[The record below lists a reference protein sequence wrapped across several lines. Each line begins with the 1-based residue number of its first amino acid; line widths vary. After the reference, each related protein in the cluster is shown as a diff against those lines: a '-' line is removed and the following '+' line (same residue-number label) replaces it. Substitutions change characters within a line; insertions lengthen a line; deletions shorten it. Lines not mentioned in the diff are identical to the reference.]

1 MSIAKPQLLAEKGKF
16 KTWCV
21 EIIDDSTGNS
31 IGTKYEVRKGDVVL
45 DQFDNE
51 REALEEMLL
60 QDRIA
65 VQNRPSGPGM

>member
-1 MSIAKPQLLAEKGKF
+1 MSITKPQLLAEKGKF
-16 KTWCV
+16 RTWCV
-21 EIIDDSTGNS
+21 EIIDDSTGKS
-31 IGTKYEVRKGDVVL
+31 MGTKYEVRKGDVVL

>member
-1 MSIAKPQLLAEKGKF
+1 MSINKPQILAEKGKF

-21 EIIDDSTGNS
+21 EIIDDTTGNT

-45 DQFDNE
+45 EQFDNE
-51 REALEEMLL
+51 REAVEEMLL